1 MSLSFSVISSNHF
14 QAGTTSTSMPL
25 QSRIASSLFVIRIH
39 LESWIK
45 LLSFTKA
52 LVSRSLVSMLSSTCR
67 LTVQKHKT
75 KETGIHKIVFRRG
88 FFINKFSCI
97 ILNCKNQIGIYHVA
111 NIIDYSLFSQ
121 GGTGAFN
128 YISESAKG
136 EWFGNCFSGRFFCV

>member
-25 QSRIASSLFVIRIH
+25 QSR
-39 LESWIK
+39 
-45 LLSFTKA
+45 
-52 LVSRSLVSMLSSTCR
+52 
-67 LTVQKHKT
+67 
-75 KETGIHKIVFRRG
+75 
-88 FFINKFSCI
+88 FINKFSCI

-136 EWFGNCFSGRFFCV
+136 EWFGKCCSGRFFCV